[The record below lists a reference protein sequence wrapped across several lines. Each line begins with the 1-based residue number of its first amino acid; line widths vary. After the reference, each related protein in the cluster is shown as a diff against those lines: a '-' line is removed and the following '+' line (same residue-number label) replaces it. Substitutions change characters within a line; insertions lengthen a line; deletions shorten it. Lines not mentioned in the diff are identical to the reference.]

1 MTPLAWP
8 RWLSPLPCWRPSG
21 RTPPSPWRLALLLP
35 ALPAVVGT
43 PPPGGETPKGFSP
56 QAIVRRAETRQ
67 VGGVTVSVASLS
79 DAEAHQLVGFELAK
93 ANIQPVWIRVRN
105 GEDTRYYIPPITI
118 DSEYFSPLEVAW
130 QGHRFLD
137 PTGNARID
145 ARLRGLDLPEAVD
158 PGGTISG
165 YVFTNRDEGIK
176 YADVELVA
184 PGRKRVRRLS
194 FLTRVP
200 GLRTDFQKVNWDHLQ
215 APGRMT
221 VLTEAQLKTWL
232 EALPCCT
239 LGGDRRSP
247 ADPLNIVL
255 IGSADAVFPPLA
267 RRGWHVTQTLSAESI
282 WQTITSSLFGHRYR
296 YAPVSPLYVFGRPQ
310 DLALQKGRS
319 DVNQRNH
326 MRLWLAPVTVSGT
339 PVWVGQISRDIGV
352 RLTRKTLTT
361 HKIDPS
367 VDETRWYLMQDL
379 YFSEGLSRFGFVTG
393 VGAAPPE
400 RPRFNYTGD
409 PYETDGLRAVL
420 WMSAQPVS
428 YHRVAT
434 QWPAPQQLVPRR
446 KQPGP

>member
-1 MTPLAWP
+1 
-8 RWLSPLPCWRPSG
+8 
-21 RTPPSPWRLALLLP
+21 LALLWPAIP
-35 ALPAVVGT
+35 ALVGT
-43 PPPGGETPKGFSP
+43 GPIVGQDPQGFSP
-56 QAIVRRAETRQ
+56 RVIERRAETRE

-79 DAEAHQLVGFELAK
+79 DAEAHQLVGFDLAR
-93 ANIQPVWIRVRN
+93 ANIQPVWVRVRN
-105 GEDTRYYIPPITI
+105 SDDSRYYIPPITI
-118 DSEYFSPLEVAW
+118 DNDYFSPLEVAW

-137 PTGNARID
+137 PTGNARLD
-145 ARLRGLDLPEAVD
+145 ARLRGLDLPESVD

-184 PGRKRVRRLS
+184 PGRRRVRRLS

-200 GLRTDFQKVNWDHLQ
+200 GLRTDFQRVNWEHLLK
-215 APGRMT
+215 PGRMT
-221 VLTEAQLKTWL
+221 ALTEAQLKTWL
-232 EALPCCT
+232 ESLPCCT
-239 LGGDRRSP
+239 LGGDRRTP

-255 IGSADAVFPPLA
+255 IGPAEAVFPPLA

-310 DLALQKGRS
+310 DLALQKGRG

-352 RLTRKTLTT
+352 RLTRKTITT

-379 YFSEGLSRFGFVTG
+379 YFSEGLERFGFVTG

-420 WMSAQPVS
+420 WMSAKPVS

-434 QWPAPQQLVPRR
+434 QWPPPRGPAPGTRR
-446 KQPGP
+446 LSP

>member
-1 MTPLAWP
+1 MTHPVWP
-8 RWLSPLPCWRPSG
+8 RSFLP
-21 RTPPSPWRLALLLP
+21 ALLLP
-35 ALPAVVGT
+35 ALPALVGT
-43 PPPGGETPKGFSP
+43 PLPGGEAPKGFSP
-56 QAIVRRAETRQ
+56 QAIVGRAETRH

-79 DAEAHQLVGFELAK
+79 DGEARQLVGFDLTRAQ
-93 ANIQPVWIRVRN
+93 IQPVWIRVRN
-105 GEDTRYYIPPITI
+105 GEDTRYYVPPITI

-130 QGHRFLD
+130 QGHRLLD
-137 PTGNARID
+137 PAGNARID
-145 ARLRGLDLPEAVD
+145 ARLRRMELPEAVD
-158 PGGTISG
+158 PGQTISG

-184 PGRKRVRRLS
+184 PGRRRVRRLS

-200 GLRTDFQKVNWDHLQ
+200 GLRTDFQRVNWDHLQ

-232 EALPCCT
+232 KSLPCCT
-239 LGGDRRSP
+239 LGGDRRTP

-255 IGSADAVFPPLA
+255 IGSAEAVFPALA
-267 RRGWHVTQTLSAESI
+267 RRGWHVTQSITLGSLG
-282 WQTITSSLFGHRYR
+282 QTIHSALFGQRYR
-296 YAPVSPLYVFGRPQ
+296 YAPVSALHVFGRRQ
-310 DLALQKGRS
+310 DIALQKGRS

-326 MRLWLAPVTVSGT
+326 MRLWLAPVTASGS

-352 RLTRKTLTT
+352 RLTRKTITT

-379 YFSEGLSRFGFVTG
+379 YFSEGLERFGFVEG

-400 RPRFNYTGD
+400 RPRFNFTGD

-420 WMSAQPVS
+420 WLSAQPVS

-434 QWPAPQQLVPRR
+434 QWPPPRGPV
-446 KQPGP
+446 PGPRLAPGSPPP

>member
-1 MTPLAWP
+1 MTHPAWP
-8 RWLSPLPCWRPSG
+8 RLLSPLS
-21 RTPPSPWRLALLLP
+21 LALLLP
-35 ALPAVVGT
+35 ALPALVGSG
-43 PPPGGETPKGFSP
+43 PSGGEVPRGFSP
-56 QAIVRRAETRQ
+56 QAIVGRAETRQ
-67 VGGVTVSVASLS
+67 VGGVSVSVASLN
-79 DAEAHQLVGFELAK
+79 DAEAHQLVGFDLAK

-105 GEDTRYYIPPITI
+105 AEDTRYYIPPITI

-130 QGHRFLD
+130 QGHRLLD
-137 PTGNARID
+137 PAGNARID
-145 ARLRGLDLPEAVD
+145 ARLRRLELPEAVD
-158 PGGTISG
+158 PGQTISG

-184 PGRKRVRRLS
+184 PGRRRVRRLS

-200 GLRTDFQKVNWDHLQ
+200 GLRTDFQKVNWEHLQ

-232 EALPCCT
+232 EALPCCAM
-239 LGGDRRSP
+239 GGDRRTP

-255 IGSADAVFPPLA
+255 IGDAEAVFPALA
-267 RRGWHVTQTLSAESI
+267 RRGWHVTQTLSADSL

-296 YAPVSPLYVFGRPQ
+296 YAPVSPLYLFGRPQ

-326 MRLWLAPVTVSGT
+326 MRLWLAPVTVTGT

-352 RLTRKTLTT
+352 RLTRKTITT

-379 YFSEGLSRFGFVTG
+379 YFSEGLERFGFVTG

-400 RPRFNYTGD
+400 QPRFNYTGD

-420 WMSAQPVS
+420 WLTATPVS
-428 YHRVAT
+428 VHRVAT
-434 QWPAPQQLVPRR
+434 QWPPPQQIVPRLA
-446 KQPGP
+446 QPGP